1 MAEIREY
8 AAPRSLAEALR
19 VLASGP
25 ASVLAGGTDL
35 MPQSRAGRVRFA
47 PTMLNVRGIDELRG
61 VTRSTNGIEIGA
73 LTTITDLLEDP
84 AIRDRA
90 PVLHKACDHFASS
103 QIRNAAT
110 LGGNICNAS
119 PAGDTLVPLLVLG
132 ASVVLASA
140 APEGIVKRRLPLAE
154 FLVGPGRTARRPD
167 ELLVAVQAPLPAA
180 GWVDRYVKFGARP
193 ALDISAIALAV
204 GGTLREGRLEDA
216 RVAFGAVA
224 PTAIRAGEAER
235 ELSAGPLDRARIDR
249 AVDAAD
255 AAIRPISD
263 VRASDWYRRELVHN
277 LLRRVLND
285 VCDA

>member
-1 MAEIREY
+1 MAEIREV
-8 AAPRSLAEALR
+8 AAPRSLADALR
-19 VLASGP
+19 MLASGP
-25 ASVLAGGTDL
+25 ATVLAGGTDL
-35 MPQSRAGRVRFA
+35 MPQSRSGRVRFA
-47 PTMLNVRGIDELRG
+47 PTLLNIQGIAELHG
-61 VTRSTNGIEIGA
+61 VTRSASGVEIGA
-73 LTTITDLLEDP
+73 LTTIANLLEDP
-84 AIRDRA
+84 LIRDGA

-110 LGGNICNAS
+110 LGGNVCNGS

-140 APEGIVKRRLPLAE
+140 GPEGVVKRRLPLSE
-154 FLVGPGRTARRPD
+154 FLVGPGRTARRAD
-167 ELLVAVQAPLPAA
+167 ELLVAVQAPVPAA
-180 GWVDRYVKFGARP
+180 GWVDRYLKFGARP
-193 ALDISAIALAV
+193 ALDISAIALAI

-216 RVAFGAVA
+216 RIAFGSVA
-224 PTAIRAGEAER
+224 PTAIRADEAER
-235 ELSAGPLDRARIDR
+235 VLAEGPLDRARIDR

-277 LLRRVLND
+277 LLRRVLTD

>member
-25 ASVLAGGTDL
+25 ATVLAGGTDL

-47 PTMLNVRGIDELRG
+47 PTLLNLQGIAELRG
-61 VTRSTNGIEIGA
+61 VTRSAGDIEIGA

-84 AIRDRA
+84 LIRAGA

-140 APEGIVKRRLPLAE
+140 APAGIVKRRLPLAQ
-154 FLVGPGRTARRPD
+154 FLVGPGRTARRAD
-167 ELLVAVQAPLPAA
+167 ELLVAVQAPVPAA

-204 GGTLREGRLEDA
+204 GGTLRDGRLEDA

-224 PTAIRAGEAER
+224 PTAIRASTAER
-235 ELSAGPLDRARIDR
+235 VLSEGPLDRARIDR

-255 AAIRPISD
+255 AAIHPISD

>member
-1 MAEIREY
+1 MTEIRDY
-8 AAPRSLAEALR
+8 VAPRSLADALR

-25 ASVLAGGTDL
+25 ATVLAGGTDL

-47 PTMLNVRGIDELRG
+47 PTLLNVQGIDELRG
-61 VTRSTNGIEIGA
+61 VARDPGGVQIGA
-73 LTTITDLLEDP
+73 LTTITSLLEDP
-84 AIRDRA
+84 LIRDRA
-90 PVLHKACDHFASS
+90 PVLRTACDHFASS

-140 APEGIVKRRLPLAE
+140 GPEGIVKRRLPLAE
-154 FLVGPGRTARRPD
+154 FLVGPGRTARRTD
-167 ELLVAVQAPLPAA
+167 ELLVAVQAPLPPA
-180 GWVDRYVKFGARP
+180 GWVDRYLKFGARP

-216 RVAFGAVA
+216 RIAFGAVA
-224 PTAIRAGEAER
+224 PTAIRASEAER
-235 ELSAGPLDRARIDR
+235 VLSEGPLDRARIDR
-249 AVDAAD
+249 AVEAAD
-255 AAIRPISD
+255 ATIRPISD

>member
-1 MAEIREY
+1 MTEIREY
-8 AAPRSLAEALR
+8 AAPRSLADALR
-19 VLASGP
+19 VLAQGP
-25 ASVLAGGTDL
+25 ATVLAGGTDL

-47 PTMLNVRGIDELRG
+47 PTLLNIQGIAELRG
-61 VTRSTNGIEIGA
+61 VASSAEGVEIGA
-73 LTTITDLLEDP
+73 LTTISSLLEDP
-84 AIRDRA
+84 LIRDAA
-90 PVLHKACDHFASS
+90 PVLHTACDHFASS

-140 APEGIVKRRLPLAE
+140 GPEGVVKRRLPLAE
-154 FLVGPGRTARRPD
+154 FLVGPGRTARRAD
-167 ELLVAVQAPLPAA
+167 ELLVAVHAPRPPA
-180 GWVDRYVKFGARP
+180 GWVDRYLKFGTRP

-204 GGTLREGRLEDA
+204 GGSLRNGRLEDA

-224 PTAIRAGEAER
+224 PTAIRASATER
-235 ELSAGPLDRARIDR
+235 VLSEGPLDSARIDR
-249 AVDAAD
+249 AVEAAE
-255 AAIRPISD
+255 AEIRPISD

-285 VCDA
+285 VCEA